1 MVMDSRD
8 CKIGS
13 LTLLLL
19 MAIFFVDATAHGIAI
34 GSLYV
39 GAVLLAGSMR
49 PCTAPLWAG
58 FLSSLLLIAGFFLSS
73 PEDALGKEVTNRL
86 IAGVAVWSVTLLAYH
101 RGIVEEAFRE
111 KEALWRSILSHSP
124 EFIAT
129 IDRAGRIGYINRTVP
144 GISREMVIGS
154 SVFQWLPPSER
165 EKAAQTLTAIFER
178 GEEGAIEIQGRGPHG
193 TAAWYAVHYAPMG
206 DGKRPEAAILLSND
220 ITRSVEDREALRQS
234 RHFIEKIANTSPLI
248 LYVYD
253 LAEQRYEFVN
263 AQIRRILGY
272 DAAAFMEMTRR
283 QQRELVHPEDRS
295 HFDGTL
301 LRLTESRDDE
311 IVEVNFRM
319 RHADGTWRWLQC
331 RSVVFSRD
339 PGGRVTQILGSVHD
353 VTARH
358 QAEAALRASEARL
371 RLFSEK
377 ARDILFIL
385 EPDGTLQFVNP
396 VVEQITGFSP
406 EELYRDP
413 GRIIRQ
419 LSREERNR
427 FLELLEAAKARRLPE
442 EIPPFRFRRKDG
454 QNVWLECSLHCRY
467 DEGGTLYL
475 VEGIARNVTL
485 KMQTFFEL
493 QMTRMAVEVA
503 PDPISI
509 TDEAG
514 NFLYLNPAFTAVTG
528 YTLAELRKKN
538 LRTLQVEAPPHD
550 TDALWRTIR
559 SGKTWKGSVV
569 HRRKDGTHYP
579 THLTISP
586 VFDPNRGIRNFV
598 VVEKDLTTER
608 NLRVQVMNLH
618 RMSALNTLGTA
629 VAHELNQ
636 PLTGIRVY
644 AQALVDRAQ
653 ECPACEPLSSCVEEL
668 GDKIEAQVIR
678 ATQIIEHMREFSRG
692 GTHMTVVE
700 VPLAHVIDRVLELVG
715 AQLRNHGI
723 AIDVRIPEPL
733 TIRTDILRLEQVF
746 INLLTN
752 AREALLK
759 KAPAYPKI
767 EVVGFVREGIVHC
780 RIADNGPGVPEALRE
795 RIFDPFVTE
804 KSNDGIT
811 GLGLGLAIC
820 HEIMKSL
827 KGQILLE
834 RTDAMGTA
842 FLLV

>member
-1 MVMDSRD
+1 MDPKER
-8 CKIGS
+8 KIGS
-13 LTLLLL
+13 LALLLL
-19 MAIFFVDATAHGIAI
+19 AGICFVDAVTSHGIAV
-34 GSLYV
+34 GGLYV
-39 GAVLLAGSMR
+39 GVVLLALSMR
-49 PCTAPLWAG
+49 SRAAPLWAG
-58 FLSSLLLIAGFFLSS
+58 FLSSLLLVLGFFLSS
-73 PEDALGKEVTNRL
+73 PEDTVGKEVTNRL
-86 IAGVAVWSVTLLAYH
+86 IAGMAVWTVALLAYR
-101 RGIVEEAFRE
+101 RGIVERAFRE
-111 KEALWRSILSHSP
+111 KEALWRSILTHSP
-124 EFIAT
+124 QIIAT

-144 GISREMVIGS
+144 GLTREMVIGTS
-154 SVFQWLPPSER
+154 ILQWIPPSER
-165 EKAAQTLTAIFER
+165 EKAAQRLTAIFDR
-178 GEEGAIEIQGRGPHG
+178 GEQGAIEIQGTGPHG
-193 TAAWYAVHYAPMG
+193 TTAWYAVHYAPMG
-206 DGKRPEAAILLSND
+206 EGNPPDAAILLCSD

-234 RHFIEKIANTSPLI
+234 RHFIEKIANTSPLV

-263 AQIRRILGY
+263 TQIHRILGY
-272 DAAAFMEMTRR
+272 DAAAFMKMTRA
-283 QQRELVHPEDRS
+283 QQHELVHPEDRP
-295 HFDGTL
+295 HFDGAL
-301 LRLTESRDDE
+301 LRLTESRNDE
-311 IVEVNFRM
+311 IVEMNFRM
-319 RHADGTWRWLQC
+319 RHADGSWRRLQC

-339 PGGRVTQILGSVHD
+339 EGGRVTQILGSVHD

-358 QAEAALRASEARL
+358 EAEVALRASEARL

-385 EPDGTLQFVNP
+385 EPGGTLQFINP
-396 VVEQITGFSP
+396 AVEQITGFSP

-413 GRIIRQ
+413 ARIMRQ
-419 LSREERNR
+419 LSREDRNR
-427 FLELLEAAKARRLPE
+427 FQELVEAAKARRLPE

-467 DEGGTLYL
+467 DEGGTLCL

-485 KMQTFFEL
+485 KMQTLLEL

-514 NFLYLNPAFTAVTG
+514 DFLYLNPAFTTVTG

-538 LRTLQVEAPPHD
+538 LRTLQVAKSPHD
-550 TDALWRTIR
+550 ADAMWHTIR
-559 SGKTWKGSVV
+559 TGKTWKGSVV

-586 VFDPNRGIRNFV
+586 VIDPNGRVRNFV

-608 NLRVQVMNLH
+608 SLRLQVMNLH

-653 ECPACEPLSSCVEEL
+653 ECRACEPLSSCVQEL

-678 ATQIIEHMREFSRG
+678 VTQIIEHMREFSRG
-692 GTHMTVVE
+692 GTRMTIVE

-715 AQLRNHGI
+715 TQLRNHGI
-723 AIDVRIPEPL
+723 DIDVQIPEPL
-733 TIRTDILRLEQVF
+733 TIRTDVLKLEQVF

-759 KAPAYPKI
+759 KTHVRPKI
-767 EVVGFVREGIVHC
+767 EVTGFVREGIVHC
-780 RIADNGPGVPEALRE
+780 RVADNGPGVPEDLRE